1 MESNNLTIHQ
11 WRTHPMM
18 TPVSA
23 VTVIRA
29 SVDAI
34 WSVHSMD
41 TAHRHSQ
48 HTDTVG
54 TDTVNTLEMEL

>member
-1 MESNNLTIHQ
+1 
-11 WRTHPMM
+11 MM